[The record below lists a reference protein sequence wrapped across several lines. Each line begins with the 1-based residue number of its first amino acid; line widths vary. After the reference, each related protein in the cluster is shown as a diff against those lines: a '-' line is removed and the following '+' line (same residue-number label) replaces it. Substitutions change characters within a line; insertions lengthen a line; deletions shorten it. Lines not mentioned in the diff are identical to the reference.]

1 MPSNHNEVAILKIGI
16 VDKTFAD
23 RLLLGFMGGYEYK
36 QTQNASTMDWVYGA
50 RYTTANTL
58 MPQLTYEK
66 RFKVIEGLHVSLN
79 VTTTSASPILPIRPV
94 VTTTGWVRVNRKAYR
109 ASCRT

>member
-1 MPSNHNEVAILKIGI
+1 MRRFHAKYHNEVAILKIGI

-66 RFKVIEGLHVSLN
+66 RFKVLKG
-79 VTTTSASPILPIRPV
+79 AA
-94 VTTTGWVRVNRKAYR
+94 RVAETVNYKLRQVLF
-109 ASCRT
+109 CRYGQL

>member
-1 MPSNHNEVAILKIGI
+1 
-16 VDKTFAD
+16 
-23 RLLLGFMGGYEYK
+23 MGGYEYK

-66 RFKVIEGLHVSLN
+66 RFKVLKGC
-79 VTTTSASPILPIRPV
+79 T
-94 VTTTGWVRVNRKAYR
+94 
-109 ASCRT
+109 CR